1 MIIESA
7 VYFAE
12 VQFFFRFC
20 PVLKATYI
28 QSIVAMVPHVLNDVH
43 HFYMFEKPELNVVD
57 LGEFLHTV
65 DDGIGEDNNNK

>member
-1 MIIESA
+1 M
-7 VYFAE
+7 
-12 VQFFFRFC
+12 
-20 PVLKATYI
+20 LKATYI

-65 DDGIGEDNNNK
+65 DDGNGEDNNNK